1 MHMKYKKELGKS
13 ANVNFLVRQILRLLL
28 EMYPIEPREI
38 KRQENGGIVSNL
50 SDLIG
55 DLTN

>member
-1 MHMKYKKELGKS
+1 MKCKKELGKS